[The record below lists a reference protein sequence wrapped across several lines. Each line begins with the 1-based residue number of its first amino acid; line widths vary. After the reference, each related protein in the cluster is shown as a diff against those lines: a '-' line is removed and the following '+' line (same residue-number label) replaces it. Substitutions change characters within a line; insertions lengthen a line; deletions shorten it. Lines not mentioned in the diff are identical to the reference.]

1 MSVVLW
7 IFAVALM
14 VIGVAG
20 TVLPALPGATLV
32 FGGIALAAWVDGFT
46 RIPVWVV
53 VVAGILAAI
62 TWAIDFGAAA
72 VGAKRVGASPWAVV
86 GAAVGTVAGVFTGLV
101 GLLFLPLA
109 GAALGEYLAKRDL
122 RRAGQVGVATWFAL
136 LIGTAAKVA
145 IVFAMIGMFVLALVF

>member
-14 VIGVAG
+14 AIGVAG